1 MKNAKDETDAKKT
14 LAIFERHQKTEQN
27 SAISRART
35 GKQWKKFDEPDR
47 KRLYPNL
54 KWLPSRS
61 ANPRESHQ
69 LFYNRI
75 WAKDDPFWDTNT
87 PGTVWG
93 CKCDWTDTDAP
104 ATNSGS
110 YNQVAAR
117 GLKGNPG
124 KEKGN
129 IFSDDASYYTPNS
142 IKAIGDVEYKDHLSN
157 LRINVNAHMEE
168 IGDNVRTG
176 RIMLKNFPE
185 MDLGILDHLLGR
197 KNPEYRIDGLIGDAK
212 RIEQWKANSGFR
224 DALDQG
230 ASAVVIDLFKL
241 EGERFKQND
250 LARSI
255 ADRHRDFLSG
265 KVSECYVVWKD
276 KAIRIDDSYFK
287 GYNSPEITRAIKSK
301 ITQEIKKALNDLL

>member
-1 MKNAKDETDAKKT
+1 M
-14 LAIFERHQKTEQN
+14 
-27 SAISRART
+27 
-35 GKQWKKFDEPDR
+35 
-47 KRLYPNL
+47 

-75 WAKDDPFWDTNT
+75 WAKDDPFWDANT

-129 IFSDDASYYTPNS
+129 IFSKDASYYTPNS
-142 IKAIGDVEYKDHLSN
+142 INAIGDIVYKDHLSN
-157 LRINVNAHMEE
+157 LKINVNADVEDL
-168 IGDNVRTG
+168 GDNVRTG

-185 MDLGILDHLLGR
+185 MDLGILDHLFGR
-197 KNPEYRIDGLIGDAK
+197 KNPEYRIDGLVGDAK
-212 RIEQWKANSGFR
+212 RIEQWSASSAFN
-224 DALDQG
+224 DALGQG
-230 ASAVVIDLFKL
+230 ASVAVIDLFKL
-241 EGERFKQND
+241 ENKRLNANE
-250 LARSI
+250 LAKSI
-255 ADRHRDFLSG
+255 VNRHTDFLNYRI
-265 KVSECYVVWKD
+265 SECYVVWKD
-276 KAIRIDDSYFK
+276 KVVRIDNSYFSKYGNQKIERAIK
-287 GYNSPEITRAIKSK
+287 GEITRNIEMTLK
-301 ITQEIKKALNDLL
+301 ELL